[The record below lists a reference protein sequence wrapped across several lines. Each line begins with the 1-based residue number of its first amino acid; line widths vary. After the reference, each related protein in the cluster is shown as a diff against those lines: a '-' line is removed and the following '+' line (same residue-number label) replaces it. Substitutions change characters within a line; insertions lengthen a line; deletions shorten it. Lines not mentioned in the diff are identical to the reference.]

1 MNEEASKR
9 SRSPLKTI
17 LRRKEKRDTEFFLVF
32 IYITRRIKY
41 VTSKKRNMYI
51 HFRDEQT
58 KMKNKNRGTL

>member
-1 MNEEASKR
+1 MNEETLKR

-58 KMKNKNRGTL
+58 KMKNKNRGML